1 MITKKNQIDEILE
14 FYPETIIIDSNNL
27 KIQLFPKASLTIN
40 LNRYPKKPKMTLP
53 KKIQRVLGD
62 YETFIPSFRY
72 WDKLNPPLIHLIITS
87 LKYSIE
93 MIAGLKVH
101 FLDKTIKD
109 ICYMAKSSYP
119 KEMFCILRIINGVL
133 SEFVIAP
140 GSEASEIST
149 VFFPS
154 RLGHDNTLIASCHSH
169 PSNNFKPSSTDL
181 RTFRK
186 FSVNIIVG
194 TPYNISSLG
203 AYNLQGHPIPFEIHP
218 FDLFESKNMEKKIR

>member
-1 MITKKNQIDEILE
+1 MLTKKTQIDNILE
-14 FYPETIIIDSNNL
+14 SYPETMIIDSNNL
-27 KIQLFPKASLTIN
+27 NIQLFPKATLIIN
-40 LNRYPKKPKMTLP
+40 LNRYPKKPKLTLP

-62 YETFIPSFRY
+62 CEAFIPSFRY
-72 WDKLNPPLIHLIITS
+72 WDKKNPPLIHLIITS

-93 MIAGLKVH
+93 MVAGLKVH

-109 ICYMAKSSYP
+109 ICFMAKSSYP

-140 GSEASEIST
+140 GSEASEISAI
-149 VFFPS
+149 FFPN

-169 PSNNFKPSSTDL
+169 PSNNFKPSPGDL
-181 RTFRK
+181 HTFRK

-194 TPYNISSLG
+194 SPYNVSSLG
-203 AYNLQGHPIPFEIHP
+203 AYNLQGHPIPFEIHA
-218 FDLFESKNMEKKIR
+218 FDLFKSKNIEMD